1 MRVCKIVVSLC
12 AVFTILAASVR
23 AGAQQL
29 TLVMAEQL
37 LGGKAE
43 TPGGPQGR

>member
-12 AVFTILAASVR
+12 AVFTILAAPVP

-29 TLVMAEQL
+29 TS
-37 LGGKAE
+37 
-43 TPGGPQGR
+43 